1 MQNTKAMKAHF
12 KNFTLFVNS
21 KSNVGEINGK
31 RIHTYSINSVS
42 IKNNANGV
50 TSNLKTKLTEKQIGK
65 LLTAVG
71 HPNQKDGKSNAFGK
85 AMRTAVKK
93 LFDMNCVR
101 DAYTQNGTDLKEK
114 ESAFAFVDAT
124 GGKVKIWIIDV
135 DYKNQY
141 AKCFIDR
148 VVGTITCI
156 VCEEN
161 EDKQSTCGIYQELI
175 CDNNGREGRA
185 NPFAKGTNM
194 THHLSNMNKIE
205 TRGRKAKKVD
215 LPISI
220 NSTHEENNAVTVQ
233 IKEVTNH
240 NADVLDEVVSELT
253 EVKSQLDELEMMKA
267 KMAAMEAAMKAQSEE
282 MNQLKALVQVN
293 RRPNSVFGRPV
304 STSKQDAMVLDMSV
318 EEIKAMP
325 FDFGKELE
333 RI

>member
-50 TSNLKTKLTEKQIGK
+50 TSNLKTRLTEKQIGK

-93 LFDMNCVR
+93 VFDLNCVR

-161 EDKQSTCGIYQELI
+161 EDKQSTCDIYQELI

-205 TRGRKAKKVD
+205 TRGRKAKKVEA
-215 LPISI
+215 SI
-220 NSTHEENNAVTVQ
+220 AETSTLAENNVATVE
-233 IKEVTNH
+233 IKEVVNQH
-240 NADVLDEVVSELT
+240 ADVINAQADAINEHS
-253 EVKSQLDELEMMKA
+253 DELEALKA
-267 KMAAMEAAMKAQSEE
+267 EIAAMKAKHEKE
-282 MNQLKALVQVN
+282 MNQLKTLVQIN
-293 RRPNSVFGRPV
+293 RRPNSVFGRT
-304 STSKQDAMVLDMSV
+304 STTSKQDAVSLDLSL
-318 EEIKAMP
+318 EEIKAIP
-325 FDFGKELE
+325 FEFGKELE